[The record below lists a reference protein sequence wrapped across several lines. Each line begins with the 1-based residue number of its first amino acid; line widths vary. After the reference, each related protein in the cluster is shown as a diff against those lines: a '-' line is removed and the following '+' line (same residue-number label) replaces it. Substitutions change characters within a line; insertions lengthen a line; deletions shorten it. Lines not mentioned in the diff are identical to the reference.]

1 MGESMFLLEAR
12 ESIRGSDDFSDMH
25 LQAPGNTFKACILLA
40 QQLEDD
46 TLPASHYPPHI
57 SISLD

>member
-1 MGESMFLLEAR
+1 MFLLEAR